1 MARKDFS
8 MLYGGDFHS
17 MTQERQEGSDIT
29 LVTLSR
35 RGEDT
40 VYRFRVKDLYGPN
53 EEVLEDE
60 VIKVVMPAHIKKRVK
75 EAMKDAK
82 TKQ

>member
-1 MARKDFS
+1 

-35 RGEDT
+35 RGENT
-40 VYRFRVKDLYGPN
+40 VYRFRVKNLYQVD

-60 VIKVVMPAHIKKRVK
+60 VVKVATPKHIKKRMK